1 VRAAAAA
8 AALVLASGV
17 VAAGCGGGGGAAYRQ
32 PAGPAQATIRIQAG
46 NFYFKPGSVKAPAG
60 IDRVELVGRGGD
72 HTLVIDGVQDFKL
85 SVGGDGDTD
94 AAKVQFRPGK
104 YTFSCDIPGHRA
116 AGMEGTITV
125 T

>member
-8 AALVLASGV
+8 AAVVLASGV
-17 VAAGCGGGGGAAYRQ
+17 VAAGCGGGGGGAAYHQ
-32 PAGPAQATIRIQAG
+32 PAGPAQMTIRIQAG

-72 HTLVIDGVQDFKL
+72 HTLVIDGVKDFKL
-85 SVGGDGDTD
+85 SVGDGDRD
-94 AAKVQFRPGK
+94 SAKVQFRPGR
-104 YTFSCDIPGHRA
+104 YTFFCDIPGHRS